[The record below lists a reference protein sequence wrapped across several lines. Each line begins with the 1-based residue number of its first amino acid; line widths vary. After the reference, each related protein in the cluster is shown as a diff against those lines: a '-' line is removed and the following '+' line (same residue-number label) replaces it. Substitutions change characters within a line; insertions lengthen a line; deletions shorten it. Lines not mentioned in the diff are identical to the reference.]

1 MKILNKYTY
10 LFLVLVLAA
19 VLVIF
24 AILPRFEKQEF
35 NPDKVINISE
45 GAVTTTTTTT
55 TTSGNNFEEEIDVEI
70 TPEIID
76 IEKSEIEKLLINN
89 IATKDID
96 GYKSYLLIGS
106 DERDE
111 NSSQSRGFVDGQR
124 ADVIIVGLIDDTG
137 NNNYLLSIPR
147 DTLIINICT
156 ENLERINGSY
166 SKNNCG
172 NNAENLAAA
181 VKNITGIRIDHFASF
196 NFEGFENIINSFNG
210 IEICVDNTQKE
221 GYSFELQ
228 KGCQVVTGSTA
239 LNWVVSRNTEILV
252 GEKILDENGEDASEW
267 KKMDGVSDLSRNE
280 RQQYVILQLLKR
292 LNDFQSLAE
301 FNSFINTLEDSFIID
316 ENLTLSNAI
325 NTLWDLKDINFS
337 SINKVSIPTSPYEL
351 EDGRQVLIISENFS
365 TYAERIGLSGS

>member
-10 LFLVLVLAA
+10 LFIGLVLTATI
-19 VLVIF
+19 VIF
-24 AILPRFEKQEF
+24 TILPRFETQEF
-35 NPDKVINISE
+35 NPDRVINISE
-45 GAVTTTTTTT
+45 GATTTTID
-55 TTSGNNFEEEIDVEI
+55 SGNISEEEVNVG

-76 IEKSEIEKLLINN
+76 IEKSEIEKLLMNN
-89 IATKDID
+89 IATNNIV

-111 NSSQSRGFVDGQR
+111 NSSESRGFVDGQR
-124 ADVIIVGLIDDTG
+124 ADVIIVGLIDENE
-137 NNNYLLSIPR
+137 NNHYLLSIPR
-147 DTLIINICT
+147 DTLIFNNCT
-156 ENLERINGSY
+156 EKLERINGSY

-181 VKNITGIRIDHFASF
+181 VKNITGIRVNHFASF
-196 NFEGFENIINSFNG
+196 NFEGFENIINSFDG

-228 KGCQVVTGSTA
+228 KGCNVVSGSTA
-239 LNWVVSRNTEILV
+239 LNWVVSRNTQILV

-267 KKMDGVSDLSRNE
+267 KTMDGVSDLSRNE

-301 FNSFINTLEDSFIID
+301 FNNFINTLEDSFIID
-316 ENLTLSNAI
+316 ENLTLSTAI
-325 NTLWDLKDINFS
+325 NTLWDLKDIDFNN
-337 SINKVSIPTSPYEL
+337 INKVSIPTTPYEL

-365 TYAERIGLSGS
+365 TYAKKIGLSSS

>member
-10 LFLVLVLAA
+10 LFLILVLSA
-19 VLVIF
+19 VIVIF

-35 NPDKVINISE
+35 NPDKVSNVSE
-45 GAVTTTTTTT
+45 GAVPTTTIA
-55 TTSGNNFEEEIDVEI
+55 SGNNFEEENVEI

-111 NSSQSRGFVDGQR
+111 NSSESRGFVEGQR
-124 ADVIIVGLIDDTG
+124 ADVIIVGLIDNTG

-181 VKNITGIRIDHFASF
+181 VKNITGIRVDHFASF

-221 GYSFELQ
+221 G
-228 KGCQVVTGSTA
+228 
-239 LNWVVSRNTEILV
+239 
-252 GEKILDENGEDASEW
+252 
-267 KKMDGVSDLSRNE
+267 
-280 RQQYVILQLLKR
+280 
-292 LNDFQSLAE
+292 
-301 FNSFINTLEDSFIID
+301 
-316 ENLTLSNAI
+316 
-325 NTLWDLKDINFS
+325 
-337 SINKVSIPTSPYEL
+337 
-351 EDGRQVLIISENFS
+351 
-365 TYAERIGLSGS
+365 